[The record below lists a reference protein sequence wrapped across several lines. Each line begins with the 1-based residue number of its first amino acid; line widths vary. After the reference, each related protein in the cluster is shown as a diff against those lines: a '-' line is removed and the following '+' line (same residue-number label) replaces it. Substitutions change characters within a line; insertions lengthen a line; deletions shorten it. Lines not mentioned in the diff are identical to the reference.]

1 MSVIC
6 RNCGAILDDRDMFCT
21 ECGSPVGD
29 EVSPFLDDDLDSY
42 GVEDTAGLTE
52 RSDEELIRCPECGQM
67 MQPEMDY
74 CINCGAPLKGDVPD
88 YESTVASDH
97 ERGGYESYPSYPDD
111 YPRVPEPDYE
121 PEGDF
126 VGPDT
131 SHDYDPGYG
140 PGYDA
145 GYDRDYDPGYRDDGR
160 EYKAEKAR
168 DFSGAWSDPS
178 FAAPSP
184 EPVRAEAPKPKPA
197 LKGSLVKGFERKHK
211 ADEGEYEKSEYFTKA
226 GDL

>member
-6 RNCGAILDDRDMFCT
+6 RNCGAILDDRDIFCT

-29 EVSPFLDDDLDSY
+29 EVSPFLDDDDMDSY
-42 GVEDTAGLTE
+42 GVEDTAGLME
-52 RSDEELIRCPECGQM
+52 RTDEELIRCPECGQM

-74 CINCGAPLKGDVPD
+74 CINCGAPLKGEMPD
-88 YESTVASDH
+88 YDSTVASDH

-131 SHDYDPGYG
+131 SHDYDADYEP
-140 PGYDA
+140 
-145 GYDRDYDPGYRDDGR
+145 GYDRDYDSGYRDDGR
-160 EYKAEKAR
+160 GYGREEVR
-168 DFSGAWSDPS
+168 DFSGEWSDPA
-178 FAAPSP
+178 FAAPAP
-184 EPVRAEAPKPKPA
+184 EPAKAEAPKPKPA